1 MCKSFISMNHT
12 IDRDTGLSNDSVKQ
26 KRLDL
31 LVILFLLIVVIVDL
45 EVSQLVAVL
54 GVGNHTQPVPQVV
67 FLQVLFG
74 EVLKVALGEGGGG
87 GDCNLVLLPDKSD
100 FLAEVIGFA
109 TNLDPL
115 AQVLLEV
122 LAVHDTVLDRVGAVN
137 GELEGQFVLLA
148 ASLALQLLLAGT
160 LLGAGGLLGYGS
172 HFLLLRGTCVNRY
185 SALSLMK

>member
-12 IDRDTGLSNDSVKQ
+12 VDRDIELSNDSFKQ

-31 LVILFLLIVVIVDL
+31 LVILFLLIVVVVDL

-54 GVGNHTQPVPQVV
+54 GVGNHTKPIPQVV
-67 FLQVLFG
+67 FLQVLLG
-74 EVLKVALGEGGGG
+74 EVLRGALGEGGGG
-87 GDCNLVLLPDKSD
+87 GDGNLVLLPDEGD
-100 FLAEVIGFA
+100 LLAEVVGFA
-109 TNLDPL
+109 THLDPL

-122 LAVHDTVLDRVGAVN
+122 LAVHDAVLNWVGAVD
-137 GELEGQFVLLA
+137 GELEGQLVLLA

-172 HFLLLRGTCVNRY
+172 HFCFLGGRMSTVTQHFR
-185 SALSLMK
+185 

>member
-26 KRLDL
+26 KLLNL
-31 LVILFLLIVVIVDL
+31 LVILFLLIVVVVDL

-67 FLQVLFG
+67 FLQVLLG
-74 EVLKVALGEGGGG
+74 EVLQVALGEGGGG
-87 GDCNLVLLPDKSD
+87 GDGNLVLLPDEGD
-100 FLAEVIGFA
+100 LLAEVIGFA

-122 LAVHDTVLDRVGAVN
+122 LAVHDAVLDRVGAVD
-137 GELEGQFVLLA
+137 GELEGQLVLLA

-172 HFLLLRGTCVNRY
+172 HLCFLGGRVSTVTQHP
-185 SALSLMK
+185 M

>member
-1 MCKSFISMNHT
+1 MNHT
-12 IDRDTGLSNDSVKQ
+12 TDRDTGLSNRTQ

-31 LVILFLLIVVIVDL
+31 LVILFLLIVVVVDL

-67 FLQVLFG
+67 FLQVLLG

-87 GDCNLVLLPDKSD
+87 GDCNLVLLPDKGD
-100 FLAEVIGFA
+100 LLAEVIGFA
-109 TNLDPL
+109 THLDPL

-122 LAVHDTVLDRVGAVN
+122 LAVLD
-137 GELEGQFVLLA
+137 A

-160 LLGAGGLLGYGS
+160 LLGAGGFLGYGS
-172 HFLLLRGTCVNRY
+172 HFCFL
-185 SALSLMK
+185 